1 MNSVQCRTRPCTGG
15 HFAAIGFR
23 SSILFSLAIAVLAS
37 AFLSDVAEARGPR
50 YRGRSRGRAS
60 AAAMAAR
67 KKQMIQATQ
76 QQVAQAQKILS
87 AAESQTAMSQQEL
100 ATALSQIS
108 VLRKEMET
116 ARLSVQE
123 ATKTLQSIEKE
134 ILDEQPPTSDY
145 SRAQAALEKAQ
156 RELHEIVH
164 RYVQVPNDA
173 DTSDESARYAEIA
186 KMSPEERHLLET
198 DGSYQRALSAMKD
211 ALRVRDDERQ
221 KLFEQDSQW
230 IAAHRDLLEAR
241 KAVREPDRQAKSLGH
256 STMSDKQQLQQA
268 QMIAAEARA
277 VIMQG
282 ELQLRA
288 LGARP
293 TKSTGASTK
302 STGTSKSKR

>member
-1 MNSVQCRTRPCTGG
+1 MNSVQCRTRLCFGG
-15 HFAAIGFR
+15 HFAAVAFR
-23 SSILFSLAIAVLAS
+23 SAILLSLAIAVLAS
-37 AFLSDVAEARGPR
+37 SFFCDVAEARGPR
-50 YRGRSRGRAS
+50 YRGRSRGRS
-60 AAAMAAR
+60 TAAAMAAR

-87 AAESQTAMSQQEL
+87 AAESQTAMSEQEL
-100 ATALSQIS
+100 ASALAQIS

-145 SRAQAALEKAQ
+145 SRAQAALEKVQ

-164 RYVQVPNDA
+164 RYVQVPDNA

-186 KMSPEERHLLET
+186 KMSPEQRQLLET
-198 DGSYQRALSAMKD
+198 DGSYQRAMSAMKD
-211 ALRVRDDERQ
+211 ALQVRDDERK

-230 IAAHRDLLEAR
+230 IAAHRDLVEAR

-256 STMSDKQQLQQA
+256 STLSNKQQLQQA

-277 VIMQG
+277 VILQG
-282 ELQLRA
+282 ELQLQA
-288 LGARP
+288 FGVRP
-293 TKSTGASTK
+293 KKPTGTSTK
-302 STGTSKSKR
+302 ATGTSKSKR